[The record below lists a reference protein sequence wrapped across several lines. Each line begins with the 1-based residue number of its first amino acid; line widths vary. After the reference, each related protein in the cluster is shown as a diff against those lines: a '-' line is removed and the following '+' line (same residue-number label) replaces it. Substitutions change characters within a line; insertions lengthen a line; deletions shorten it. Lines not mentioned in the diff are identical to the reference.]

1 MRIQGIVLG
10 IIALVTVAVT
20 NAVALTTET
29 QTLGKSMVSS
39 QIAPDFNLTCGDG
52 HRIIAIQTESSTSA
66 ILRIKVVCNGID
78 STGAWSS
85 ARTFPGWSNRYRDG
99 EYPNPA
105 PTFDD
110 QGCPT
115 NQYVVGINAY
125 LAVPPSPS
133 NTPVG
138 PQYALMN
145 QQIRRIQFAC
155 LPADGRRLTSG
166 NKLTF
171 KEVGASANGGAWAF
185 PSSTLPDNY
194 RCPVGGIASS
204 MKGKVWGV
212 LKTVRLA
219 CSY

>member
-1 MRIQGIVLG
+1 MRIPGSVLG
-10 IIALVTVAVT
+10 AIALVIGTAT
-20 NAVALTTET
+20 SSVALTTET
-29 QTLGKSMVSS
+29 PTLGKSAVSS

-85 ARTFPGWSNRYRDG
+85 GRTFPGWSNRYRDG
-99 EYPNPA
+99 MYPNPD
-105 PTFDD
+105 PTFED

-166 NKLTF
+166 IKLTF
-171 KEVGASANGGAWAF
+171 KEVGASATGGAWAF
-185 PSSTLPDNY
+185 APSSLPQDY

-204 MKGKVWGV
+204 MKGKVMGV
-212 LKTVRLA
+212 LKTVRLT